1 MTLAAA
7 LFSYGPY
14 FALFGFLAAR
24 MYRWGILRDQVAA
37 PAEPIG
43 PAAEGALALGF
54 AALAV
59 GHLTTLLAPGAMR
72 ALLSDPDRIAV
83 VETVGLTA
91 ALLFAW
97 GIGARLRSR
106 VRALRA
112 GRPRQGGPVVVLS
125 LLLAVALSGA
135 YLAVSQR
142 WITVWYAYIWVP
154 FARSLLVLEP
164 QTGAMAASPWV
175 LQQHVLLLLAF
186 AAAWPMA
193 ALPLEEIFPLRAV
206 ARRFVEG
213 SIEAGGDGATAAETP
228 AEPGR

>member
-1 MTLAAA
+1 VTLAAA
-7 LFSYGPY
+7 LFSFGPY

-24 MYRWGILRDQVAA
+24 MYRWGILHDQLA
-37 PAEPIG
+37 PPARAIG

-59 GHLTTLLAPGAMR
+59 GHLTTLVAPGAMR

-83 VETVGLTA
+83 VEMIGLVA

-97 GIGARLRSR
+97 GVGARLRAR
-106 VRALRA
+106 VHALRA
-112 GRPRQGGPVVVLS
+112 GRARQGGPVLVLS
-125 LLLAVALSGA
+125 LLLAVSLSGA

-154 FARSLLVLEP
+154 FARSLVVMEP
-164 QTGAMAASPWV
+164 QTGAMAASPWP
-175 LQQHVLLLLAF
+175 LQQHVLLILAF

-206 ARRFVEG
+206 AKRFVEAG
-213 SIEAGGDGATAAETP
+213 EPSGEETAPDAEAP
-228 AEPGR
+228 R